1 MTEVE
6 ELIADLINSL
16 PVLSEIDPD
25 DAAAIEEAKAQIA
38 AAKDQITE
46 AVTSY
51 NALADDQKDRVD
63 AEKITAL
70 TGFVETYNDLYEDDE
85 DIDTIGPP
93 SKRSPPT

>member
-51 NALADDQKDRVD
+51 NALADTGRDACLEREAPLQADR
-63 AEKITAL
+63 L
-70 TGFVETYNDLYEDDE
+70 SG
-85 DIDTIGPP
+85 GG
-93 SKRSPPT
+93 RSRAG